1 MVELEFAPD
10 SSISNLNNLI
20 YKNRRNACLSGLVH
34 ALHEHIHES
43 AWHSL
48 VRDSPQR
55 TFPLFSTLC
64 SNTDAWNLYNHFK
77 EVVSKRRV
85 SFWGPEVK
93 FSLRRCRVLFY
104 RIPRSRRLN
113 QLGSPTTILHCQ
125 HGNITSYTATHG
137 PVKNPPLGCT
147 VPICQWAFLKQC

>member
-1 MVELEFAPD
+1 MPASQGWCMRSTNTSMKVPGTVWLETVPSEPSL
-10 SSISNLNNLI
+10 SSLPSVPIRMPGI
-20 YKNRRNACLSGLVH
+20 Y
-34 ALHEHIHES
+34 II
-43 AWHSL
+43 
-48 VRDSPQR
+48 
-55 TFPLFSTLC
+55 
-64 SNTDAWNLYNHFK
+64 K